1 MGLIDTHAH
10 LTDAALAADLPGVL
24 ARARTE
30 GVEAIIAVGSD
41 AADSAQAI
49 ELARAFAGGSGIK
62 PAGSAGR
69 FEQNNLLLDQGPGQH
84 GPALR
89 SGTADSFEEGAVRV
103 FATAGVHPHQAGRV
117 VEEDWARLESL
128 LGLPEVVA
136 CGEIGLDYHYD
147 LADRAD
153 QRAVFARQLESAAPL
168 GKPLVIHCREALDD
182 TVGLMTDA
190 GWSGRPA
197 VFHCFSSGPEEAEV
211 IAGHGWRLSFTGLV
225 TYKSAGPAREVARQ
239 YPAGLLMLETDSPY
253 LAPVPL
259 RGRFPNEPA
268 NLPHTARCL
277 AELRG
282 VEVGALIEQ
291 TTANARAFF
300 GLPRELA

>member
-10 LTDAALAADLPGVL
+10 LTDAALAADLPAVL
-24 ARARTE
+24 HRARAA

-41 AADSAQAI
+41 AADSARALD
-49 ELARAFAGGSGIK
+49 LART
-62 PAGSAGR
+62 
-69 FEQNNLLLDQGPGQH
+69 Q
-84 GPALR
+84 
-89 SGTADSFEEGAVRV
+89 ADV
-103 FATAGVHPHQAGRV
+103 FATAGTHPHQAGRV
-117 VEEDWARLESL
+117 AEEDWTRLEEL
-128 LGLPEVVA
+128 LQLPEVVA

-147 LADRAD
+147 FADRAD
-153 QRAVFARQLESAAPL
+153 QRAVFARQLELAAPL

-182 TVGLMTDA
+182 TVGLMTDV
-190 GWSGRPA
+190 GWRDRPA
-197 VFHCFSSGPEEAEV
+197 VFHCFSGGPEEAEV

-225 TYKSAGPAREVARQ
+225 TYKSAGPAREVARR
-239 YPAGLLMLETDSPY
+239 YPADLLMIETDSPY

-268 NLPHTARCL
+268 NLPHTARFL

-282 VEVGALIEQ
+282 VAVEELIEQ

-300 GLPRELA
+300 GIPREPT